1 MDIKEI
7 IEKQV
12 QDWYNGNTDK
22 RCVIVIAAE
31 DQEKNKTALSTAI
44 LGKAVNIKEAVAQ
57 AINSNEHL
65 PKILNEAVKLALVDN
80 LLNGTKGEEDEK

>member
-1 MDIKEI
+1 MEINEI

-12 QDWYNGNTDK
+12 KTWQEKDNEK
-22 RCVIVIAAE
+22 RSVIVIAAE
-31 DQEKNKTALSTAI
+31 DQENKTVLSTAI

-65 PKILNEAVKLALVDN
+65 PKILDEAAKLALVVN
-80 LLNGTKGEEDEK
+80 LLNGTKGEEEDNE

>member
-1 MDIKEI
+1 MDIKDI

-31 DQEKNKTALSTAI
+31 VQENKTVLSTAI
-44 LGKAVNIKEAVAQ
+44 LGKALNIKEAVAQ

-65 PKILNEAVKLALVDN
+65 PKILDEAAKLALVAN
-80 LLNGTKGEEDEK
+80 LLNGTKGEEEDNE

>member
-1 MDIKEI
+1 MEINEI

-12 QDWYNGNTDK
+12 KTWQEKDNEK
-22 RCVIVIAAE
+22 RSVIVIATE
-31 DQEKNKTALSTAI
+31 DLADNKTALSTAI

-65 PKILNEAVKLALVDN
+65 PKILNEAVKLALIDN